1 MTTEDTK
8 SREYIRP
15 MPSNWWLKRKSY
27 FMFMVR
33 ELTCLF
39 VGGYALFLLILASRL
54 GAAED
59 FSVLLKNPLWI
70 VFQLS
75 LSILKVKHFR
85 QRVYPPFLPR
95 RCKYQRSWFLKKTIT
110 YTIPKERNRR
120 STSEPKT
127 IALSKIMCAWCQ
139 IQSKRHCDGCESCVS
154 HHGSRESQE
163 EKDYPRSPL
172 SKFPMFHT
180 FPITFR
186 RSLC

>member
-1 MTTEDTK
+1 MKREEQMTTEDTK

-70 VFQLS
+70 VFQVVALPMV
-75 LSILKVKHFR
+75 LYHTVTWLNLTPKVLVIWR
-85 QRVYPPFLPR
+85 GESRV
-95 RCKYQRSWFLKKTIT
+95 
-110 YTIPKERNRR
+110 
-120 STSEPKT
+120 
-127 IALSKIMCAWCQ
+127 
-139 IQSKRHCDGCESCVS
+139 
-154 HHGSRESQE
+154 
-163 EKDYPRSPL
+163 SPL
-172 SKFPMFHT
+172 LIAGAHYVAWLVVSVIVLWIVSMY
-180 FPITFR
+180 R
-186 RSLC
+186 

>member
-1 MTTEDTK
+1 MGKKKREEQMTTEDTK

-70 VFQLS
+70 VFQVVALPMV
-75 LSILKVKHFR
+75 LYHTVTWLNLTPKVLVIWR
-85 QRVYPPFLPR
+85 GESRV
-95 RCKYQRSWFLKKTIT
+95 
-110 YTIPKERNRR
+110 
-120 STSEPKT
+120 
-127 IALSKIMCAWCQ
+127 
-139 IQSKRHCDGCESCVS
+139 
-154 HHGSRESQE
+154 
-163 EKDYPRSPL
+163 SPL
-172 SKFPMFHT
+172 LIAGAHYVAWLVVSVIVLWIVSMY
-180 FPITFR
+180 R
-186 RSLC
+186 